1 MNTKFCTDI
10 SFKVNGKQHRLK
22 AKNSWTLLKLLRDT
36 LGLTGTKRGCDTGD
50 CGACTVIMDG
60 KACHSC
66 LILAPDVDGKEI
78 TTIEGLSVDESIDP
92 IQEMFMNEGAYQC
105 GFCIP
110 GMIMS
115 SKALLAENPDAT
127 LADIKRAL
135 DGHLCRCG
143 TYNQLL
149 NAFAVR
155 ESHEK

>member
-1 MNTKFCTDI
+1 MNTKFYTDI
-10 SFKVNGKQHRLK
+10 SFKVNGKQYRLK
-22 AKNSWTLLKLLRDT
+22 AKNNWTLLKVLRDT

-50 CGACTVIMDG
+50 CGACTVIMNG

-66 LILAPDVDGKEI
+66 LILAPDVDGEEI
-78 TTIEGLSVDESIDP
+78 TTIEGLSVEESIDP

-115 SKALLAENPDAT
+115 SKALLAENPNAT
-127 LADIKRAL
+127 LDDIKRAL

-143 TYNQLL
+143 TYSQVL
-149 NAFAVR
+149 NAFIVR
-155 ESHEK
+155 ESNEK